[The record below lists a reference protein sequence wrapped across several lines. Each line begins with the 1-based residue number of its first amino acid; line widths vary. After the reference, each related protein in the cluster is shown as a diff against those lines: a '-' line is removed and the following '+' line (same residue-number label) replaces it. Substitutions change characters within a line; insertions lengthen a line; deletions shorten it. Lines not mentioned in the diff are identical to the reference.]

1 MKNTPVQVR
10 TSRQLTLALMASL
23 LSLANADTLKLK
35 DGTVLDGTATKVTPE
50 EVTFKW
56 RPKPSIS
63 DEKVFK
69 RSEIAELTVLT
80 PDEAA
85 AVPLRKLVPTPDNM
99 SATEYGKIIKD
110 QLQPYL
116 SKFPS
121 SKFAKEVQ
129 AILDTYNKEMEDIN
143 KGGIKLNGTWISPSD
158 FRTKEYIYNSM
169 IILREMEAEMKAG
182 NYKEALDKMTKL
194 KTDYV
199 ATNSFVEAIDLY
211 EKALI
216 EMQDTLISL
225 EQAHPSLLEEL
236 EKQKQTL
243 NKAELD
249 QLMIEL
255 KKNEGELKI
264 KNDIERN
271 KRSPILSY
279 DKYNLNSIKAAKAA
293 IEKELAAVSKLKDQK
308 PKYAEAAQI
317 VEKAINESA
326 KGNPTLAL
334 TNFELA
340 KKTLPAMDSR
350 LPVLMAAAKASVDEL
365 QKTAPK
371 PTRPPNGGP
380 IPKGDPAKSG
390 DKSGDKSGTKK
401 PDTAKTDGASSKT
414 PEALPEDE
422 DNTMTYLL
430 AGAGVLVLAGF
441 GWTMMGKRRNKD
453 E

>member
-1 MKNTPVQVR
+1 MKNTPVQLR

-23 LSLANADTLKLK
+23 MSLATADTLKLK
-35 DGTVLDGTATKVTPE
+35 DGTVLEGTATKVTPE

-85 AVPLRKLVPTPDNM
+85 VGPLRKLVPTPDNM
-99 SATEYGKIIKD
+99 SATEYGKIIKE
-110 QLQPYL
+110 QLQPYMT
-116 SKFPS
+116 KFPS

-129 AILDTYNKEMEDIN
+129 TILDAYTKEMEDIN
-143 KGGIKLNGTWISPSD
+143 KGGIKLNGVWISPAD
-158 FRTKEYIYNSM
+158 FRSKEYIYNAM
-169 IILREMEAEMKAG
+169 IIRREMETEMKAG

-194 KTDYV
+194 KADYI
-199 ATNSFVEAIDLY
+199 ATTSFVEAIDLY
-211 EKALI
+211 EKALV
-216 EMQDTLISL
+216 EMQDSLISL
-225 EQAHPSLLEEL
+225 EQAHPALLAEL
-236 EKQKQTL
+236 EKQKKTL
-243 NKAELD
+243 NKVELD

-279 DKYNLNSIKAAKAA
+279 DKHNLSSIKTAKSA
-293 IEKELAAVSKLKDQK
+293 IEKELAGVSKLKELK

-340 KKTLPAMDSR
+340 KKTLPAMDSK
-350 LPVLMAAAKASVDEL
+350 LLVLMAAAKASVDEL

-371 PTRPPNGGP
+371 PTPPPPAGGS

-390 DKSGDKSGTKK
+390 DKSGAKK
-401 PDTAKTDGASSKT
+401 PDASKTEGATSKSTEGAST
-414 PEALPEDE
+414 EGE

-430 AGAGVLVLAGF
+430 AGAGVLVLAGL
-441 GWTMMGKRRNKD
+441 GWTMMGKRKNK
-453 E
+453 EE

>member
-1 MKNTPVQVR
+1 MKNTPVQLR

-23 LSLANADTLKLK
+23 MSLATADTLKLK
-35 DGTVLDGTATKVTPE
+35 DGTVLEGTATKVTPE

-85 AVPLRKLVPTPDNM
+85 VEPLRKLVPTPDNM
-99 SATEYGKIIKD
+99 SATEYGKIIKE
-110 QLQPYL
+110 QLQPYMT
-116 SKFPS
+116 KFPS

-129 AILDTYNKEMEDIN
+129 TILDAYTKEMEDIN
-143 KGGIKLNGTWISPSD
+143 KGGIKLNGVWISPAD
-158 FRTKEYIYNSM
+158 FRSKEYIYNAM
-169 IILREMEAEMKAG
+169 IIRREMETEMKAG

-194 KTDYV
+194 KADYI
-199 ATNSFVEAIDLY
+199 ATTSFVEAIDLY
-211 EKALI
+211 EKALV
-216 EMQDTLISL
+216 EMQDSLISL
-225 EQAHPSLLEEL
+225 EQAHPALLEEL
-236 EKQKQTL
+236 EKQKKTL
-243 NKAELD
+243 NKVELD

-279 DKYNLNSIKAAKAA
+279 DKHNLSSIKTAKSA
-293 IEKELAAVSKLKDQK
+293 IEKELAGVSKLKELK

-340 KKTLPAMDSR
+340 KKTLPAMDSK
-350 LPVLMAAAKASVDEL
+350 LLVLMAAAKASVDEL

-371 PTRPPNGGP
+371 PTPPPPAGGS

-390 DKSGDKSGTKK
+390 DKSGAKK
-401 PDTAKTDGASSKT
+401 PDASKT
-414 PEALPEDE
+414 EGATSKSTESASTEEQD
-422 DNTMTYLL
+422 DTMTYLL
-430 AGAGVLVLAGF
+430 VGAGVLVLAGL
-441 GWTMMGKRRNKD
+441 GWTMMGKRKNK
-453 E
+453 EE